1 MANVSQFNSRMASLS
16 CTGEEFFSFITD
28 LRNFGQFIPARS
40 VNEWHADENSCS
52 FTMNPIGEIALKIFS
67 SSPFSAVSF
76 SGNVLVTT
84 GFMLHVSVAEDE
96 GRKANV
102 KLLMEADLNPM
113 LKAMASGP
121 IERFLETLVTE
132 MENFREWKK

>member
-1 MANVSQFNSRMASLS
+1 MANLSQYNSRMARLS

-28 LRNFGQFIPARS
+28 LRNFGQFIPAGS
-40 VNEWHADENSCS
+40 VNEWRADENSCS
-52 FTMNPIGEIALKIFS
+52 FKMTPMGEISLKIFS
-67 SSPFSAVSF
+67 KTPVSAVSF

-84 GFMLHVSVAEDE
+84 AFMLHVSVAEDE
-96 GRKANV
+96 NRKANV

-113 LKAMASGP
+113 LRAIASGP
-121 IERFLETLVTE
+121 IDRFLETLVTE